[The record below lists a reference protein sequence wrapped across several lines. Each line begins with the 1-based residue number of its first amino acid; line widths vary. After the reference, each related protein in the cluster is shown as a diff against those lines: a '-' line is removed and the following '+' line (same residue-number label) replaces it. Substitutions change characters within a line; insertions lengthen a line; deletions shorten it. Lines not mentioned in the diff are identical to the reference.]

1 MSTFNLHTFLTE
13 HKLTRNSVLLENDNA
28 PGFTKQQMRF
38 FKPEEVKWEG
48 KIDGL
53 VPTIIYKEHPYR
65 LDGHMDVEPTDVL
78 PEEGIALGEAYMS
91 TDKLPGAWFNFHVDL
106 KWDGDEYKLDQVS
119 DFINAEVQP
128 VWEINP
134 DSDEIPDEEEFDFDD
149 KLNERDIK
157 GKEEKIVKAL
167 KKTGK
172 YTKDNPELYRLAAGI
187 TKKNKN
193 MNEAQGEE
201 LTQDIALIGGTL
213 KKIETMLDFGRDQDP
228 EVEEGLQT
236 VLNILIDIQ
245 HKLETETKS
254 NAGLGGASQYYQMEN
269 ILKQMGK

>member
-28 PGFTKQQMRF
+28 PSFTKQQMRF
-38 FKPEEVKWEG
+38 FKPQEVKEWG
-48 KIDGL
+48 RTPDHN
-53 VPTIIYKEHPYR
+53 TFIIYKGHKYI
-65 LDGHMDVEPTDVL
+65 LDGPLDVDPTSR
-78 PEEGIALGEAYMS
+78 ETGESVAFGYVYMS
-91 TDKLPGAWFNFHVDL
+91 TAKLPGAWFNFDAQL
-106 KWDGDEYKLDQVS
+106 EWDGEGYGIEEIL
-119 DFINAEVQP
+119 DFIDAEVLP
-128 VWEINP
+128 VWEIDP
-134 DSDEIPDEEEFDFDD
+134 SSEDIPDEEEFDFGDELD
-149 KLNERDIK
+149 ERDIK

-193 MNEAQGEE
+193 MNEEQGEE

-245 HKLETETKS
+245 HKLESETRNS
-254 NAGLGGASQYYQMEN
+254 AGLGGASQFYQMEN